1 MCNLLPIYL
10 KKCFQDVRIFQQS
23 ECHSP
28 SATAPESLTRHPL
41 QCRWALWYLKADRN
55 KDWEDCLKQVAVFDT
70 VEDFWA

>member
-1 MCNLLPIYL
+1 MHV
-10 KKCFQDVRIFQQS
+10 FQRPEPQN
-23 ECHSP
+23 P
-28 SATAPESLTRHPL
+28 SAAAPESLTRHPL